1 PARARPHAHR
11 NPRPRRRRVRRA
23 LPPRPPFQPLSPPC
37 CRPPGRLLFPPPI
50 STPSPH
56 EQSSTMPKNKSHKGI
71 PKRMKITKTGLVRH
85 NRASGRHLR
94 SGKSA
99 KRLRRLRQDKY
110 LSNPEAKRLER
121 LLYRRL
127 RGRDQSRAALR
138 RSPSPEQRRAAQA
151 EAAKA

>member
-1 PARARPHAHR
+1 
-11 NPRPRRRRVRRA
+11 
-23 LPPRPPFQPLSPPC
+23 
-37 CRPPGRLLFPPPI
+37 
-50 STPSPH
+50 
-56 EQSSTMPKNKSHKGI
+56 MPKNKSHKGI
-71 PKRMKITKTGLVRH
+71 LKRMKITKTGLVRH
-85 NRASGRHLR
+85 NRAFGKHLR

-127 RGRDQSRAALR
+127 RGRDQPRAALR

-151 EAAKA
+151 AAAQA